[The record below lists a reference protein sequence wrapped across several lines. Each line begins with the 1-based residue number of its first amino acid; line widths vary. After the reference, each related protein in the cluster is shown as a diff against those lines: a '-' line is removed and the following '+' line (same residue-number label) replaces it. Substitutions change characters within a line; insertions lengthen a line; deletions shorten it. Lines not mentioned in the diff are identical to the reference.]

1 MNVSVIGIG
10 RMGQGLAA
18 NLVRAGHHVTTYS
31 RSGATVLGA
40 SKADSIAGA
49 CATDAVITMLSDDPA
64 LEQVLEGGLAENLPA
79 GAAHISMETISPA
92 LSAKL
97 AALHSAAGRSY
108 VAAPVLGRPDAAA
121 AARLF
126 ILAAGAPEAVD
137 RCQPLFAALGQR
149 TFVLGDRP
157 EMAHT
162 AKLGLNFLIASVL
175 ESLGEAFA
183 LMRKSGLQADQFL
196 EVLTSTIFTAPVYRT
211 YGKLIAEQKYE
222 PAGFKLL
229 LGMKDVRLVL
239 AAAEAARVPMPLAS
253 VIRDHM
259 VEALAHGQEE
269 MDWSSIAR
277 VIAENAGLS
286 SPQMNTDK
294 HG

>member
-10 RMGQGLAA
+10 RMGQGIAA
-18 NLVRAGHHVTTYS
+18 NLVKAGHRVTVYS
-31 RSGATVLGA
+31 RKGVHVAGAIA
-40 SKADSIAGA
+40 AESIAAA
-49 CATDAVITMLSDDPA
+49 CAAEVVITMLSDDHA
-64 LEQVLEGGLAENLPA
+64 LEQIVHGGLAEHLPKTA
-79 GAAHISMETISPA
+79 LHISMETISPA

-126 ILAAGAPEAVD
+126 ILAAGAPPAVE
-137 RCQPLFAALGQR
+137 RCQPLFAAIGQR
-149 TFVLGDRP
+149 TFVLGERP
-157 EMAHT
+157 EMSHT
-162 AKLGLNFLIASVL
+162 AKLGLNFLIAAVL

-183 LMRKSGLQADQFL
+183 LMRKSGLEADQFL
-196 EVLTSTIFTAPVYRT
+196 EVLTSTIFSAPVYST

-222 PAGFKLL
+222 PAGFKLP

-239 AAAEAARVPMPLAS
+239 AAAEAARVPMPVAS

-259 VEALAHGQEE
+259 VEGLAHGQEE

-277 VIAENAGLS
+277 VIADNAGL
-286 SPQMNTDK
+286 K
-294 HG
+294 

>member
-10 RMGQGLAA
+10 RMGQGFAA
-18 NLVRAGHHVTTYS
+18 NLVKAGHQVTTYS
-31 RSGATVLGA
+31 RSGASVAGA
-40 SKADSIAGA
+40 SQADSIAAA
-49 CATDAVITMLSDDPA
+49 CAADAVITMLSDDHA
-64 LEQVLEGGLAENLPA
+64 LEHVLDGGLTKHLPP
-79 GAAHISMETISPA
+79 GATHISMETISPA

-126 ILAAGAPEAVD
+126 ILAAGAPDAVE
-137 RCQPLFAALGQR
+137 RCLPLLAALGQR
-149 TFVLGDRP
+149 TFVLGERP

-196 EVLTSTIFTAPVYRT
+196 EVLTSTIFTAPVYST
-211 YGKLIAEQKYE
+211 YGKLIAEEKYE
-222 PAGFKLL
+222 PAGFKLP

-277 VIAENAGLS
+277 VIAGNAGLKE
-286 SPQMNTDK
+286 NN
-294 HG
+294 

>member
-1 MNVSVIGIG
+1 MNVSVVGIG
-10 RMGQGLAA
+10 RMGHGMAA
-18 NLVRAGHHVTTYS
+18 NLVKAGHRVMVYS
-31 RSGATVLGA
+31 RSGASVAGA
-40 SKADSIAGA
+40 SPAESIAAA
-49 CATDAVITMLSDDPA
+49 CAAETVITMLSDDHA
-64 LEQVLEGGLAENLPA
+64 LEQVVRGGLAEHLPA
-79 GAAHISMETISPA
+79 GALHISMETISPA

-97 AALHSAAGRSY
+97 ATLHSAAGRAY

-126 ILAAGAPEAVD
+126 ILAAGAPAPLE
-137 RCQPLFAALGQR
+137 RCQPLFAAIGQR
-149 TFVLGDRP
+149 TFVLGERP
-157 EMAHT
+157 EMSHT

-196 EVLTSTIFTAPVYRT
+196 EVVTGTIFTAPAYST
-211 YGKLIAEQKYE
+211 YGKMIAEQKYE
-222 PAGFKLL
+222 PAGFKLP
-229 LGMKDVRLVL
+229 LGMKDIRLVL

-259 VEALAHGQEE
+259 VEAMAHGQEE

-277 VIAENAGLS
+277 VIAGNAGL
-286 SPQMNTDK
+286 K
-294 HG
+294 